1 MASVVPAQSVTSL
14 PPRFPTTQRTVQIVG
29 GENLYRLAELYL
41 GDATQWWRL
50 AAVNDFPGEQP
61 DFIISVAD
69 AERLGGTLKIPVF
82 NPNAVWP

>member
-1 MASVVPAQSVTSL
+1 MAPIVPVQYVTTI
-14 PPRFPTTQRTVQIVG
+14 PPRSPTTQRTVSIIG

-61 DFIISVAD
+61 DFIITSSD
-69 AERLGGTLKIPVF
+69 AERLNNQLLIPVF
-82 NPNAVWP
+82 NPNATWP